1 MPHDS
6 RGVPVLAPWAD
17 PLNLQDLNRLRQIAT
32 IAARHGFADLLDR
45 AGVFRLIGRRD
56 PVEQAPDTR
65 AASAARRFRRM
76 LEDLGP
82 TFVKLGQ
89 VLSTRADLLPGEFIT
104 ELRLLQDSVA
114 PIPLEAVRAQIQSGL
129 GRSPEDAFASIEPQ
143 PLAAASIA
151 QVHRATTLAG
161 EPVAVKVQRPGI
173 QAQIASDL
181 QVLRSVARLL
191 EAVVEETGI
200 YSPVGIVEEFDRA
213 IREELDFVHEAEN
226 VRAFQETHRER
237 QGIRIPR
244 VYDELSTGTVLTL
257 EYFDGVRLLEAQLG
271 AERRQELARTVL
283 DTAFRQLFE
292 DGLFHA
298 DPHPGNFLLL
308 PDGNIGLIDFGLVG
322 RLTRQMREQLVILI
336 VAVALKDSDSVARLL
351 YRIGAPDARPNIAAF
366 RNDIDTLL
374 GRHLPRTLGE
384 VNARHLLG
392 DLLDLAVKYRVRVP
406 REYALLSRASISM
419 EGILRQ
425 LSPELDI
432 LGVALPYAKELL
444 RDRYDVSDIQGGLL
458 RALLRFQGLAADLPT
473 QLSQILLDLETGR
486 FSVHVRSS
494 EVEKVNTSLRSAAVI
509 TFLGLCACGFIVGA
523 FISFSQVPWTVRG
536 YPVLGL
542 LGTAGAAAL
551 FGAAFTWY
559 LFGNR
564 FGKISL
570 RRLLPGRST
579 KKR

>member
-1 MPHDS
+1 
-6 RGVPVLAPWAD
+6 
-17 PLNLQDLNRLRQIAT
+17 LNLQDLNRLRQIAT
-32 IAARHGFADLLDR
+32 IAARHGFADLLER
-45 AGVFRLIGRRD
+45 AGVFRIIGRR
-56 PVEQAPDTR
+56 EQVDHAADTR
-65 AASAARRFRRM
+65 AASVARRFRRM

-89 VLSTRADLLPGEFIT
+89 VLSTRADLLPAEFIA
-104 ELRLLQDSVA
+104 ELRVLQDSVT
-114 PIPLEAVRAQIQSGL
+114 PIPLDAVRAQIQAGL
-129 GRSPEDAFASIEPQ
+129 GRSPEEAFASIDPQ

-151 QVHRATTLAG
+151 QVHRGTTREG
-161 EPVAVKVQRPGI
+161 EPVVVKVQRPGI
-173 QAQIASDL
+173 QTQMASDL
-181 QVLRSVARLL
+181 QVLRALARLL

-237 QGIRIPR
+237 KGIRIPR
-244 VYDELSTGTVLTL
+244 VYDDLSSGTVLTL
-257 EYFDGVRLLEAQLG
+257 EYFGGVRLLEAEL
-271 AERRQELARTVL
+271 APERRAELARVVL

-308 PDGNIGLIDFGLVG
+308 PDGDIGLIDFGLVG

-351 YRIGAPDARPNIAAF
+351 YRIGAPDARANIAAF
-366 RNDIDTLL
+366 RSDIDGVLA
-374 GRHLPRTLGE
+374 RHLPRTLGE
-384 VNARHLLG
+384 VNARNLLS

-432 LGVALPYAKELL
+432 LGVAMPYAKELL
-444 RDRYDVSDIQGGLL
+444 TGRYELGDLQGGLL

-473 QLSQILLDLETGR
+473 QVSQILLDLETGR
-486 FSVHVRSS
+486 FSVHVKSASLDR
-494 EVEKVNTSLRSAAVI
+494 VNASLRSAAVI

-564 FGKISL
+564 FGKISV
-570 RRLLPGRST
+570 RRLLPGKGRT
-579 KKR
+579 GR

>member
-1 MPHDS
+1 M
-6 RGVPVLAPWAD
+6 VAPWAD

>member
-1 MPHDS
+1 VPHDS
-6 RGVPVLAPWAD
+6 RGVPMLAPWAD

-486 FSVHVRSS
+486 FSVHVRSATLDQMNAS
-494 EVEKVNTSLRSAAVI
+494 VRAAAVI

-570 RRLLPGRST
+570 RRLLPGKDRPA
-579 KKR
+579 R

>member
-1 MPHDS
+1 
-6 RGVPVLAPWAD
+6 VVAPWAD

-45 AGVFRLIGRRD
+45 AGVFRLIGRRE

-65 AASAARRFRRM
+65 AASTARRFRRM

-89 VLSTRADLLPGEFIT
+89 VLSTRADLLPGEFVS
-104 ELRLLQDSVA
+104 ELRLLQDSVT
-114 PIPLEAVRAQIQSGL
+114 PIPLDAVRAQIQAGL
-129 GRSPEDAFASIEPQ
+129 GRSPEEAFASIEQ
-143 PLAAASIA
+143 EPLAAASIA
-151 QVHRATTLAG
+151 QVHRATTLGG
-161 EPVAVKVQRPGI
+161 ESVVVKVQRPGI
-173 QAQIASDL
+173 QAQMASDL
-181 QVLRSVARLL
+181 QVLRALAKLL

-213 IREELDFVHEAEN
+213 IREELDFVHEAVN
-226 VRAFQETHRER
+226 VHAFQETHRER
-237 QGIRIPR
+237 KGIRIPR
-244 VYDELSTGTVLTL
+244 VHDELSSGTVLTL
-257 EYFDGVRLLEAQLG
+257 EYFGGMRLLEAQLS
-271 AERRQELARTVL
+271 AERRGELAHVVL

-308 PDGNIGLIDFGLVG
+308 PEGDIGLIDFGLVG

-366 RNDIDTLL
+366 RSDIDGVLSK
-374 GRHLPRTLGE
+374 HLPRTLGE
-384 VNARHLLG
+384 VNARHLLS
-392 DLLDLAVKYRVRVP
+392 DLLDLAVKYRIRVP

-432 LGVALPYAKELL
+432 LGVAMPYAKELL
-444 RDRYDVSDIQGGLL
+444 KGRYELGDLQGGLL

-473 QLSQILLDLETGR
+473 QVSQILLDLETGR
-486 FSVHVRSS
+486 FSVHVKSTS
-494 EVEKVNTSLRSAAVI
+494 LDNVNTSLRAAAVI
-509 TFLGLCACGFIVGA
+509 TFLGLCACGFIVGT
-523 FISFSQVPWTVRG
+523 FISFAQVPWTVRG

-542 LGTAGAAAL
+542 LGTAMAAAL

-570 RRLLPGRST
+570 RRLLPGKART
-579 KKR
+579 GR

>member
-1 MPHDS
+1 M
-6 RGVPVLAPWAD
+6 VAPRAD

-45 AGVFRLIGRRD
+45 AGVFRLLGRRE

-65 AASAARRFRRM
+65 AQSAARRFRRM

-89 VLSTRADLLPGEFIT
+89 VLSTRADLLPGEFVT
-104 ELRLLQDSVA
+104 ELRLLQDSVT
-114 PIPLEAVRAQIQSGL
+114 PIPLEAVRAAIQAGL
-129 GRSPEDAFASIEPQ
+129 GRSPEEAFASIEPQ

-151 QVHRATTLAG
+151 QVHKGLTRAG
-161 EPVAVKVQRPGI
+161 EPVVVKVQRPGI

-181 QVLRSVARLL
+181 QVLRSLARLL

-226 VRAFQETHRER
+226 VRAFQETHRTR
-237 QGIRIPR
+237 KGIRIPA
-244 VYDELSTGTVLTL
+244 VHDELSSATVLTL
-257 EYFDGVRLLEAQLG
+257 EYFGGLKLLEADLSP
-271 AERRQELARTVL
+271 ERRAELARTVL

-336 VAVALKDSDSVARLL
+336 VAVALKDSESVARLL
-351 YRIGAPDARPNIAAF
+351 YRIGAPDARANIAAF
-366 RNDIDTLL
+366 RSDIDTVLA
-374 GRHLPRTLGE
+374 RHLPRTLGE

-425 LSPELDI
+425 LSPDLDI

-444 RDRYDVSDIQGGLL
+444 KGRYDLGDLQGGLL

-486 FSVHVRSS
+486 FSMHVRS
-494 EVEKVNTSLRSAAVI
+494 EALEKVNTSLRSAVVI
-509 TFLGLCACGFIVGA
+509 SFLGFCACGFIVGA

-564 FGKISL
+564 FGKISV
-570 RRLLPGRST
+570 RRLLPG
-579 KKR
+579 KKRPGR